1 MDNRKNLGNNQ
12 NLNSNKLKDR
22 STIEQKMYFN
32 NVKKNSFEN
41 ELIEKK
47 KRLNEE
53 EVCSLIKSYL
63 NLKKKNEE
71 LYQEN
76 FNLKEETKKYKN
88 MILLNYQT
96 FQEIKKQKKE
106 IYESAQLNIQRKELI
121 KKETYF
127 EHIVKQLDN
136 DKNGF
141 IINDKKNEEIN
152 QLKNDNKKLKHDL
165 EESYR
170 IIEQLK
176 NEIKELKKELE
187 INKKEILKLNSDIFK
202 TTDKKYE
209 IMKKN
214 EKLIRNE
221 NEKLITNGNEKI
233 TLNENEKLITNENEK
248 IITNENEKIITNEN
262 EKIITN
268 EKEKIITNEIEKIIT
283 NEIEKIITNENEK
296 IITNEIEKIITNEN
310 EKIITNENKK
320 LITNEKN
327 KEELIKNLQN
337 IKSDIDLY
345 YIKIIN
351 NNDILNEK
359 YEKEKK
365 LFEKRNEQ
373 IKIIEDQI
381 NILKEQKQVEKNFF
395 ENNELEII
403 ETQFIGLKEIFY
415 KEEKELN
422 YIKKIQI
429 DIEDYQKKIMN
440 FFSEISIKK
449 ESIYIS
455 LEIIQTILIDFKQKS
470 EEFENKISNLKK
482 YEIKNPLMDIKDKIT
497 KILNLMFE
505 KAKIIPNQN
514 KNYMPLSQRLKQNLK
529 KNYDSFFL
537 LQDSIEEE
545 EEEEVSNLYENL
557 NSKEYSQPELLKKN
571 WEQIVI
577 LKEDGAQ
584 EIEIKLILKAMG
596 LGNNKFYYNW
606 SYYFDFFSDV
616 NLIFTKINNQY
627 INLFIQEQQIN
638 FHFNLKDNDEI
649 PIHFKYK
656 TKNKNINLY
665 YYKLNI
671 GLSSF
676 LAKRKA
682 KFKLIC
688 PEYLTIIKFEKNI
701 FEYDKNGNYYFF
713 DNYVPDNGLM
723 TEITIS
729 LTEAKWKIVSKEI
742 IISNHNIEDT
752 VLITP
757 ILYEGGNN
765 IIIKKEIE
773 TSVGN
778 KINNDNI
785 KINKNNKYE
794 ISYKHLKSK
803 EAYFTNIVEL
813 KNSTKKDYEI
823 NNKKV
828 QIPKDQIENK
838 LMFKQFIKNEILKND
853 NSKDEIY
860 IKIAKYVKKIM
871 KYKLSLSGKNL
882 TATEILKKKEGV
894 CEHYTILL
902 NALLNSINIKA
913 LYVTGNCVNTIKK
926 GKDGSHAWTICQI
939 NNKWIPID
947 CTWGFFTGKLPTS
960 HIFAGFDNKDLII
973 KSFDNAVLHH
983 NLFEV
988 KFLGKE

>member
-1 MDNRKNLGNNQ
+1 
-12 NLNSNKLKDR
+12 
-22 STIEQKMYFN
+22 
-32 NVKKNSFEN
+32 
-41 ELIEKK
+41 
-47 KRLNEE
+47 
-53 EVCSLIKSYL
+53 
-63 NLKKKNEE
+63 
-71 LYQEN
+71 
-76 FNLKEETKKYKN
+76 
-88 MILLNYQT
+88 
-96 FQEIKKQKKE
+96 
-106 IYESAQLNIQRKELI
+106 
-121 KKETYF
+121 
-127 EHIVKQLDN
+127 
-136 DKNGF
+136 
-141 IINDKKNEEIN
+141 
-152 QLKNDNKKLKHDL
+152 
-165 EESYR
+165 
-170 IIEQLK
+170 
-176 NEIKELKKELE
+176 
-187 INKKEILKLNSDIFK
+187 
-202 TTDKKYE
+202 
-209 IMKKN
+209 
-214 EKLIRNE
+214 
-221 NEKLITNGNEKI
+221 
-233 TLNENEKLITNENEK
+233 
-248 IITNENEKIITNEN
+248 
-262 EKIITN
+262 
-268 EKEKIITNEIEKIIT
+268 
-283 NEIEKIITNENEK
+283 
-296 IITNEIEKIITNEN
+296 
-310 EKIITNENKK
+310 
-320 LITNEKN
+320 
-327 KEELIKNLQN
+327 
-337 IKSDIDLY
+337 
-345 YIKIIN
+345 
-351 NNDILNEK
+351 
-359 YEKEKK
+359 
-365 LFEKRNEQ
+365 
-373 IKIIEDQI
+373 
-381 NILKEQKQVEKNFF
+381 
-395 ENNELEII
+395 
-403 ETQFIGLKEIFY
+403 
-415 KEEKELN
+415 
-422 YIKKIQI
+422 
-429 DIEDYQKKIMN
+429 
-440 FFSEISIKK
+440 
-449 ESIYIS
+449 
-455 LEIIQTILIDFKQKS
+455 
-470 EEFENKISNLKK
+470 
-482 YEIKNPLMDIKDKIT
+482 
-497 KILNLMFE
+497 MFE
-505 KAKIIPNQN
+505 KAKIITNQN
-514 KNYMPLSQRLKQNLK
+514 KDYMPLSQRLKKNLN

-537 LQDSIEEE
+537 LKDSIEEEEEE
-545 EEEEVSNLYENL
+545 EEEEVSNLYESL

-713 DNYVPDNGLM
+713 DDYVPDNGLM

-742 IISNHNIEDT
+742 IISSHNIEDT

-778 KINNDNI
+778 TINNDKI
-785 KINKNNKYE
+785 KINKDNKYE

-823 NNKKV
+823 NNKKL

-838 LMFKQFIKNEILKND
+838 LIFQQFIKNEILKND

-913 LYVTGNCVNTIKK
+913 LYVTGNCVNTIKE

-983 NLFEV
+983 NLFQV